1 MITHGAT
8 AAAATT
14 ARPGTPVTA
23 PRQTMPAGGL
33 AGGTGTRP
41 TGGAARDGAGTEAG
55 QWPVVNDPRRWR
67 RFVLQVIEA
76 HHRVTVPG
84 IGADQCSCG
93 RPFMLCPIGP
103 LAHQLL
109 G

>member
-1 MITHGAT
+1 MLTHSAPT
-8 AAAATT
+8 M
-14 ARPGTPVTA
+14 VTL
-23 PRQTMPAGGL
+23 PAQASTSGD
-33 AGGTGTRP
+33 A
-41 TGGAARDGAGTEAG
+41 
-55 QWPVVNDPRRWR
+55 QWPVVDDPSRWR
-67 RFVLQVIEA
+67 RFVLQVIDA

-84 IGADQCSCG
+84 VGTDQCSCG

>member
-8 AAAATT
+8 ASAT
-14 ARPGTPVTA
+14 APSTPVTA
-23 PRQTMPAGGL
+23 PRQATGTGDARTTRPAGG
-33 AGGTGTRP
+33 T
-41 TGGAARDGAGTEAG
+41 ARDGAGTTADSGEAAH
-55 QWPVVNDPRRWR
+55 WPVVNDPRRWR
-67 RFVLQVIEA
+67 RFVLQVIEQ
-76 HHRVTVPG
+76 HHRVVVPG
-84 IGADQCSCG
+84 VGADQCSCG